1 MYYLKLTQTIF
12 VTHTLA
18 PYSPVLQKV
27 KMIETAST
35 NKWFLKKNEPWL
47 YAEFLRKHILAR
59 KLKEKN
65 IVVQDFFLKQNDGVF
80 WKNYF
85 VTSR

>member
-1 MYYLKLTQTIF
+1 MN
-12 VTHTLA
+12 HG
-18 PYSPVLQKV
+18 
-27 KMIETAST
+27 
-35 NKWFLKKNEPWL
+35 L

>member
-35 NKWFLKKNEPWL
+35 NKWFLKKNEP
-47 YAEFLRKHILAR
+47 
-59 KLKEKN
+59 
-65 IVVQDFFLKQNDGVF
+65 
-80 WKNYF
+80 
-85 VTSR
+85 